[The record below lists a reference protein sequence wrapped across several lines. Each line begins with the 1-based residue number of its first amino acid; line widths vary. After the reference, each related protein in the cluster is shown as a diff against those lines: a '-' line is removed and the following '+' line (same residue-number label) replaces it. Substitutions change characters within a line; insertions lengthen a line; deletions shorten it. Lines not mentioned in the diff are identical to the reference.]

1 MRTRLF
7 RSPASSSTTSTRI
20 GASSL
25 SSCGGGA
32 ALNAPFGCM
41 SRGCGD
47 RIGNSMPR
55 NAWDENAEEERPP
68 VPFVEAYPTPVRL
81 DRHAAKVEA
90 HAAIEAL
97 RGEARV
103 LAEDERAL
111 LRAHRRGEGGH
122 PD

>member
-7 RSPASSSTTSTRI
+7 RRPASSSTTSTRM
-20 GASSL
+20 GASSF

-41 SRGCGD
+41 YRGCGD

-55 NAWDENAEEERPP
+55 NAWDENAEEEHPP
-68 VPFVEAYPTPVRL
+68 VPFVEAYPTSVRL

-90 HAAIEAL
+90 QATIEAV
-97 RGEARV
+97 RRQTRV

-111 LRAHRRGEGGH
+111 FGAHRGGERRH
-122 PD
+122 A